1 MVAVT
6 ATIAGPTTGWSLT
19 ITPYF
24 DSTIVGASNQ
34 TAVETAINDAIST
47 IDGLYSNS
55 ATIGIVFSQANGS
68 FLGTSVTNDYFATY
82 SSYANVLA
90 NVSAAQPSNGVLA
103 SAVAN
108 LASGNDANGAK
119 AVALTQADVRA
130 ALGQTGFTGCFDTSG
145 TYISSCGQAAYGVV
159 TLTNT
164 PPSGYALNY
173 GTTAVA
179 GAYSMVDTALHEI
192 DEILGGG
199 GQGSTLNA
207 VASGTSPQNTAVG
220 PLDLYRY
227 SAAGTPSFSTS
238 SVTSSNTPLTSYLSV
253 DGGTTSIIGFNQNG
267 PNDYADFSTNT
278 NVQSAASDPGIVA
291 TYNNSSPE
299 VAMMASLGYNA
310 TFTGVYSTASGTVST
325 PEPASLAVL
334 LAGLGGL
341 RAVRRRRP
349 VQQPGF
355 RQA

>member
-1 MVAVT
+1 MVAGT
-6 ATIAGPTTGWSLT
+6 AMIAGPTTGWTLT

-24 DSTIVGASNQ
+24 DSTIAGASNQ
-34 TAVETAINDAIST
+34 TAVETAIYDAIST

-68 FLGTSVTNDYFATY
+68 FLGQSSTTDAFVSY
-82 SSYANVLA
+82 SSYTSVLA
-90 NVSAAQPSNGVLA
+90 GVSAAQPSNGVLA

-108 LASGNDANGAK
+108 LASGNNANGAK
-119 AVALTQADVRA
+119 PVALTTADARA
-130 ALGQTGFTGCFDTSG
+130 ALGQTAYTGCFNTSG
-145 TYISSCGQAAYGVV
+145 TYIPSCGQAAYGVV
-159 TLTNT
+159 TLTDN
-164 PPSGYALNY
+164 PGYSLNY

-179 GAYSMVDTALHEI
+179 GAYSMVDAALHEI

-207 VASGTSPQNTAVG
+207 VASGHSPQNSMVG

-238 SVTSSNTPLTSYLSV
+238 SVNSSGNPLTSYLSV

-267 PNDYADFSTNT
+267 SNDYADFSTNT
-278 NVQSAASDPGIVA
+278 NVQSAASNPGIVA
-291 TYNNSSPE
+291 PYNNSSPE

-310 TFTGVYSTASGTVST
+310 TFTGVYSAASGTVST

-341 RAVRRRRP
+341 RAVRRRP
-349 VQQPGF
+349 VQEPAL

>member
-1 MVAVT
+1 M
-6 ATIAGPTTGWSLT
+6 IAGPASGWALT

-24 DSTIVGASNQ
+24 DSTIVGAANQ
-34 TAVETAINDAIST
+34 TSVETAINNAIST

-55 ATIGIVFSQANGS
+55 ANIGIVFSQANGS
-68 FLGTSVTNDYFATY
+68 FLGTSQTTDAFVSY
-82 SSYANVLA
+82 SSYTSVLA
-90 NVSAAQPSNGVLA
+90 GVSAAQPSNGVLA

-108 LASGNDANGAK
+108 LSSGNDANGAK
-119 AVALTQADVRA
+119 MVALTSADATA
-130 ALGQTGFTGCFDTSG
+130 ALGQSGFTGCYNTSG

-179 GAYSMVDTALHEI
+179 GAYSMIDTALHEI

-199 GQGSTLNA
+199 GQGSMLSA
-207 VASGTSPQNTAVG
+207 VASGTSPFKTAVG
-220 PLDLYRY
+220 TLDLYRY
-227 SAAGTPSFSTS
+227 SASGTPSFTTS
-238 SVTSSNTPLTSYLSV
+238 SSATSYLSV

-267 PNDYADFSTNT
+267 LYDYADFATGS
-278 NVQSAASDPGIVA
+278 NVQSAASNPGILA
-291 TYNNSSPE
+291 AYNNSSPE

-310 TFTGVYSTASGTVST
+310 TFTGVYSAASGTVST

-334 LAGLGGL
+334 LASLGGL
-341 RAVRRRRP
+341 GAIRRRRP
-349 VQQPGF
+349 IQ
-355 RQA
+355 